1 MERKEQVNKTAKK
14 EEVKRMEGSNVF
26 ISIQDFRLRA
36 EEEDYA
42 ELERYL
48 VAKGE
53 KGFKAKG
60 QEPDGPYHFSAAAAR
75 QAVKVWKAKK
85 AAEVQPQAMA
95 DEGLKL
101 DERRRDFDKKS
112 VMMTADNWSRLQ
124 ELYKRYPSRD
134 KSYVLDAFLD
144 FALTKLGL

>member
-1 MERKEQVNKTAKK
+1 
-14 EEVKRMEGSNVF
+14 MEGSNVF
-26 ISIQDFRLRA
+26 VSIADFRLNA
-36 EEEDYA
+36 TEEDYV

-75 QAVKVWKAKK
+75 QEIKAWKAKK
-85 AAEVQPQAMA
+85 AAEVQQAA
-95 DEGLKL
+95 QATSETEGLKL
-101 DERRRDFDKKS
+101 DERKRDFEKRS